1 MKRLATAALA
11 TAAALVA
18 ATSAWA
24 KPAISDFT
32 LDNGMRAVVI
42 EDHRAPVVT
51 HMVWYRVG
59 SADEPPGKTGIAH
72 YLEHLMFKGTDT
84 IAPGEFSKTIAENGG
99 QDNAFTSRDFTAY
112 FQRIA
117 ADRLGLVMS
126 MEADRMRNVNI
137 RQEDI
142 VAERDVVIEE
152 RNQRT
157 DNNPSGRF
165 REQYMAALYLNH
177 AYGKPV
183 IGWRE
188 EIESLDRNDA
198 LAMYERFYAPNNAIL
213 VVAGDVTPDEVRTLA
228 EEHYGPIERVELPP
242 SFRATEPPH
251 LAPRRLTMADP
262 RVTTEQV
269 WRGYIAPSYVT
280 DIDTATALSVL
291 SDVLSGGSTRR
302 LPKML
307 TLETDL
313 ALYAGAYFSGMA
325 RDMGEFGFYAA
336 PKGDTTLAE
345 LEGALDYMI
354 EDVLENGITE
364 EELARAK
371 KAAIAAEIYAQDSQ
385 STLARQ
391 YGAALTVGMD
401 LGDIVDWRDRLE
413 AVTVED
419 VREAARM
426 VLVPE
431 RSVTGYLTKPKPEE
445 VPETDATAEAE
456 TEEGANG

>member
-1 MKRLATAALA
+1 LKRLASILSAGLAIVAGMALA
-11 TAAALVA
+11 A
-18 ATSAWA
+18 
-24 KPAISDFT
+24 PAQAEPVVSDFT

-84 IAPGEFSKTIAENGG
+84 IAPGQFSKIIAENGG
-99 QDNAFTSRDFTAY
+99 QDNAFTSRDYTAY

-117 ADRLGLVMS
+117 KDRLGLVMS

-152 RNQRT
+152 RNSRT
-157 DNNPSGRF
+157 DNNPAGRF

-177 AYGKPV
+177 AYGIPV

-188 EIESLDRNDA
+188 EIMALDRDDA
-198 LAMYERFYAPNNAIL
+198 LEFYERFYAPNNAIL
-213 VVAGDVTPDEVRTLA
+213 IVAGDVTPEEVRALA
-228 EEHYGPIERVELPP
+228 DEHYAPIESVDLPE
-242 SFRATEPPH
+242 SVRGTEPPH
-251 LAPRRLTMADP
+251 LAARRLTMVDE
-262 RVTTEQV
+262 RVAQDSL
-269 WRGYIAPSYVT
+269 WRGYLAPSYVT
-280 DIDTATALSVL
+280 DGDTAAALGIL
-291 SDVLSGGSTRR
+291 SDVLSGGTTRR

-325 RDMGEFGFYAA
+325 RDLGEFAFYAA
-336 PKGDTTLAE
+336 PKGDTTLVE
-345 LEGALDYMI
+345 LEGALDWMI
-354 EDVLENGITE
+354 ADLLENGITE

-371 KAAIAAEIYAQDSQ
+371 KASIAAEIYAQDSQ
-385 STLARQ
+385 SSMARQ
-391 YGAALTVGMD
+391 YGAALAIGLELD
-401 LGDIVDWRDRLE
+401 DIQNWRDRLD
-413 AVTVED
+413 AVTTED
-419 VREAARM
+419 VMDAARAI
-426 VLVPE
+426 LVPE
-431 RSVTGYLTKPKPEE
+431 RSVTGFLMKPK
-445 VPETDATAEAE
+445 
-456 TEEGANG
+456 TEEGADG

>member
-1 MKRLATAALA
+1 MLAALPVRA
-11 TAAALVA
+11 EPV
-18 ATSAWA
+18 
-24 KPAISDFT
+24 ISDFT
-32 LDNGMRAVVI
+32 LENGMRAVVI

-84 IAPGEFSKTIAENGG
+84 IAPGQFSRIIAENGG
-99 QDNAFTSRDFTAY
+99 QDNAFTSRDYTAY

-142 VAERDVVIEE
+142 VAERDVVLEE
-152 RNQRT
+152 RNSRT
-157 DNNPSGRF
+157 DNNPAGRF

-177 AYGKPV
+177 AYGIPV

-188 EIESLDRNDA
+188 EIESLDRDDA
-198 LAMYERFYAPNNAIL
+198 LEMYERFYAPNNAIL
-213 VVAGDVTPDEVRTLA
+213 IVAGDVTPDDVRALA
-228 EEHYGPIERVELPP
+228 EEHYGPIESVDLPE
-242 SFRATEPPH
+242 SVRATEPPH
-251 LAPRRLTMADP
+251 LAARRLSMRDP
-262 RVTTEQV
+262 RVTTEQL

-280 DIDTATALSVL
+280 EGDTAAALGIL
-291 SDVLSGGSTRR
+291 SDVLSGATTRR
-302 LPKML
+302 LPKVM
-307 TLETDL
+307 TLDTDL
-313 ALYAGAYFSGMA
+313 ALYAGAYYSGMA
-325 RDMGEFGFYAA
+325 RDMGEFAFYAA
-336 PKGDTTLAE
+336 PKGDTTLAQ
-345 LEGALDYMI
+345 LEGALDFMI
-354 EDVLENGITE
+354 EDLLENGITE

-371 KAAIAAEIYAQDSQ
+371 KAAIASEIYAQDSQ

-391 YGAALTVGMD
+391 YGAALTIGLEMD
-401 LGDIVDWRDRLE
+401 DITNWRDRLE

-419 VREAARM
+419 VLEAARA

-431 RSVTGYLTKPKPEE
+431 RSVTGYLMKAKPKPADS
-445 VPETDATAEAE
+445 ET
-456 TEEGANG
+456 EGANG